1 MTIEVKQLLIKSNV
15 VQRET
20 SEYSDDNLPSSLDK
34 LKEEIISECK
44 MMLIDLL
51 NEKGER

>member
-20 SEYSDDNLPSSLDK
+20 SEYSDDDLSPELEK
-34 LKEEIISECK
+34 LKEEILAECK

-51 NEKGER
+51 NDNSER